1 LNRETSQVSRSNW
14 GGTLPLRLGD
24 LLRVSIRQLLRHR
37 RRYWGV
43 ILAIAI
49 GTAGFI
55 TIITTG
61 RDLKQNFNR
70 DLELLGKATLVRVYF
85 ETRPS
90 FAYQR
95 FNPSTLDALRRL
107 PGVNEASVVAQHHW
121 VLGTRQG
128 QDFHFAILGVDE
140 AFWKVNGLS
149 SQKGQFFTPEDLNFR
164 QRVCILGPELART
177 IFGRDNVV
185 GAQLA
190 IQQELFTVIAVL
202 NGAGL
207 GDYSHFAFIPLT
219 TAEDRIQGISP
230 ANRIYLRCRSW
241 EDVDKVVP
249 LIPGA
254 IQAAQPVQGLK
265 VEVAWDQLR
274 RVKAVAWWVEFFIYI
289 SIAATLILG
298 GVGIWTVMM
307 AAVRSRTREIG
318 LKKAM
323 GAEDRAIMAQFL
335 AEAVCLSV
343 AASLLGSALGFVSVE
358 ITSVLI
364 HSHPGQGL
372 FLMCVILGILVAVGL
387 GVAAGLYPSL
397 QASRMEVVT
406 AIRYE

>member
-1 LNRETSQVSRSNW
+1 MH
-14 GGTLPLRLGD
+14 LGD

-43 ILAIAI
+43 MLAIAI

-55 TIITTG
+55 TIITMG
-61 RDLKQNFNR
+61 RDLKKNFNR
-70 DLELLGKATLVRVYF
+70 DLELLGKATLIRVYF
-85 ETRPS
+85 EKRPS

-95 FNPSTLDALRRL
+95 FQPSTLDALRRL
-107 PGVNEASVVAQHHW
+107 PGVSEASLVAQQPW
-121 VLGTRQG
+121 VLASWQG
-128 QDFHFAILGVDE
+128 RDYNLAMLGVDA
-140 AFWKVNGLS
+140 AFWQVNGLIPRRG
-149 SQKGQFFTPEDLNFR
+149 KFFTPEDLRFS
-164 QRVCILGPELART
+164 QRVVILGPELART

-185 GAQLA
+185 GEQLT
-190 IQQELFTVIAVL
+190 IQQELYTVLAVL

-207 GDYSHFAFIPLT
+207 GDYAHFAFMPLS
-219 TAEDRIQGISP
+219 TAENRIMRISP
-230 ANRIYLRCRSW
+230 ANRIYLRCRTW
-241 EDVDKVVP
+241 EDVSKVAP

-254 IQAAQPVQGLK
+254 IQAVQPAQGLK
-265 VEVAWDQLR
+265 VEVAWEHLR
-274 RVKAVAWWVEFFIYI
+274 RVEAVAWWVEFFIYS
-289 SIAATLILG
+289 SIVATLILG
-298 GVGIWTVMM
+298 GLGIWTVMM

-343 AASLLGSALGFVSVE
+343 AASLLGSALGFISVE
-358 ITSVLI
+358 VTSLLI
-364 HSHPGQGL
+364 HSHPGEGL
-372 FLMCVILGILVAVGL
+372 FLMCVLLGLLVAVGL

-397 QASRMEVVT
+397 QASRMEVVS

>member
-1 LNRETSQVSRSNW
+1 M
-14 GGTLPLRLGD
+14 RLGD
-24 LLRVSIRQLLRHR
+24 LLRVSIRQLVRHR

-43 ILAIAI
+43 VLAIAI

-55 TIITTG
+55 TIITMG
-61 RDLKQNFNR
+61 RDLKKNFNR
-70 DLELLGKATLVRVYF
+70 DLELLGKATLIRVYF
-85 ETRPS
+85 ENRP
-90 FAYQR
+90 YYGHQR
-95 FNPSTLDALRRL
+95 FHSSALEALRHL
-107 PGVNEASVVAQHHW
+107 PGVNDASLVAQHHGTLGSW
-121 VLGTRQG
+121 KNQDSPFVL
-128 QDFHFAILGVDE
+128 LGVDE
-140 AFWKVNGLS
+140 SFWKVNGIS
-149 SQKGQFFTPEDLNFR
+149 TQKGKFFTPGDMNAR
-164 QRVCILGPELART
+164 RRVCILGPELART

-185 GAQLA
+185 GAHLA
-190 IQQELFTVIAVL
+190 IQQELYTIIAVL

-207 GDYSHFAFIPLT
+207 GDFAHFAFMPLT
-219 TAEDRIQGISP
+219 TAEVRLQGISP
-230 ANRIYLRCRSW
+230 ANRIYLRCRTW
-241 EDVDKVVP
+241 EDVDKVAP

-254 IQAAQPVQGLK
+254 IQASQPVQGLK
-265 VEVAWDQLR
+265 VEVAWDHLR
-274 RVKAVAWWVEFFIYI
+274 RVKAVAWWVELFIYS

-298 GVGIWTVMM
+298 GLGIWTVMM

-323 GAEDRAIMAQFL
+323 GAEDQAIMAQFL

-358 ITSVLI
+358 ITSALI

-372 FLMCVILGILVAVGL
+372 FLMCVILGLLVAVGL
-387 GVAAGLYPSL
+387 GVAAGIYPSL

>member
-1 LNRETSQVSRSNW
+1 M
-14 GGTLPLRLGD
+14 RLGD

-55 TIITTG
+55 TIITMG
-61 RDLKQNFNR
+61 RDLKKNFNR
-70 DLELLGKATLVRVYF
+70 DLELLGRATLIRVYF
-85 ETRPS
+85 DKRPS
-90 FAYQR
+90 FEHQR
-95 FNPSTLDALRRL
+95 FNPSTLDALRQL
-107 PGVNEASVVAQHHW
+107 PGVSEASLVAQHPW
-121 VLGTRQG
+121 VHSNWQG
-128 QDFHFAILGVDE
+128 QDYHFSMLGVDE
-140 AFWKVNGLS
+140 SFWKVNGLS
-149 SQKGQFFTPEDLNFR
+149 SQKGKIFTSGDLTVR
-164 QRVCILGPELART
+164 KRVCILGAELART
-177 IFGRDNVV
+177 IFGRDDVV
-185 GAQLA
+185 GSKLEL
-190 IQQELFTVIAVL
+190 QQELFTVIAVL

-219 TAEDRIQGISP
+219 TAEDRIQGTSP
-230 ANRIYLRCRSW
+230 ANRIYLRCRTW
-241 EDVDKVVP
+241 EDVDKVAP

-274 RVKAVAWWVEFFIYI
+274 RVKAVAWWVEFFIYS

-323 GAEDRAIMAQFL
+323 GAEDQAIMAQFL

-343 AASLLGSALGFVSVE
+343 VASLLGSALGWMSVE

-364 HSHPGQGL
+364 NSHPGQGL
-372 FLMCVILGILVAVGL
+372 FLMCVIMGLLVAVGL
-387 GVAAGLYPSL
+387 GVAAGIYPSL

>member
-1 LNRETSQVSRSNW
+1 M
-14 GGTLPLRLGD
+14 RLGD

-55 TIITTG
+55 TIITMG
-61 RDLKQNFNR
+61 RDLKKNFNR
-70 DLELLGKATLVRVYF
+70 DLELLGKATLIRIYF
-85 ETRPS
+85 EKRPS
-90 FAYQR
+90 FGYQR
-95 FNPSTLDALRRL
+95 FQPSTLEALRRL
-107 PGVNEASVVAQHHW
+107 PGVSEASLVAQHPW
-121 VLGTRQG
+121 VLGSWQG
-128 QDFHFAILGVDE
+128 RDYHFALLGVDE
-140 AFWKVNGLS
+140 SFWKVNGLTP
-149 SQKGQFFTPEDLNFR
+149 QGGKFFTSGDTNYS

-177 IFGRDNVV
+177 IFGREKVV
-185 GAQLA
+185 GDQLA
-190 IQQELFTVIAVL
+190 MQQELYTVTAVL

-207 GDYSHFAFIPLT
+207 GDYAHFAFMPLS
-219 TAEDRIQGISP
+219 TAENRIQGISP
-230 ANRIYLRCRSW
+230 ANRIYLRCRTW
-241 EDVDKVVP
+241 EDVGKVAP

-254 IQAAQPVQGLK
+254 IQAVQPVQGLK
-265 VEVAWDQLR
+265 VEVAWDHLR
-274 RVKAVAWWVEFFIYI
+274 RVEAVAWWVELFIYS
-289 SIAATLILG
+289 SIVATLILG

-323 GAEDRAIMAQFL
+323 GAEDQAIMAQFL

-358 ITSVLI
+358 VTSLLI

-372 FLMCVILGILVAVGL
+372 FLMCVLLGLLVAVGL
-387 GVAAGLYPSL
+387 GVAAGIYPSL
-397 QASRMEVVT
+397 RASRMEVVS

>member
-1 LNRETSQVSRSNW
+1 M
-14 GGTLPLRLGD
+14 PLGLWD

-55 TIITTG
+55 TIITMG
-61 RDLKQNFNR
+61 RDLKKNFNR
-70 DLELLGKATLVRVYF
+70 DLELLGKATLIRVYF
-85 ETRPS
+85 DRRPS
-90 FAYQR
+90 FEHQR
-95 FNPSTLDALRRL
+95 FHASTLDALRQL
-107 PGVNEASVVAQHHW
+107 PGVSEASLVAQHPW
-121 VLGTRQG
+121 VLGSWQG
-128 QDFHFAILGVDE
+128 QDYNFSTLGVDE
-140 AFWKVNGLS
+140 SFWKVNGLG
-149 SQKGQFFTPEDLNFR
+149 SQKGLFFTPGDMTVR
-164 QRVCILGPELART
+164 KRVCVLGPELART
-177 IFGRDNVV
+177 IFGRDDVV
-185 GAQLA
+185 GSKLEF
-190 IQQELFTVIAVL
+190 QQELFTVIGVL
-202 NGAGL
+202 SGAGL

-219 TAEDRIQGISP
+219 TAENRIQGISP
-230 ANRIYLRCRSW
+230 ANRIYLRCRTW
-241 EDVDKVVP
+241 EDVDKVAP

-254 IQAAQPVQGLK
+254 IQAAQQVRGLK

-274 RVKAVAWWVEFFIYI
+274 RVKAVAWWVEFFIYS

-298 GVGIWTVMM
+298 GLGIWTVMM

-343 AASLLGSALGFVSVE
+343 VASLMGSALGFVSVE
-358 ITSVLI
+358 ITSALI

-372 FLMCVILGILVAVGL
+372 FLMCVIMGLMVAVGL
-387 GVAAGLYPSL
+387 GVAAGIYPSL
-397 QASRMEVVT
+397 QASRMEVVS